1 MIALLK
7 RKTSSQLMLWITLMA
22 LLLLITSPILFAI
35 LASFK
40 TNLEIFASPFS
51 LPASWSFDNIVN
63 AWNLGNFKTYF
74 LNSAFVTIIGMI
86 IVVLVACPAGYAF
99 AQLTFR
105 GNNILFYLIL
115 LGMALPVQAIIIP
128 IFYQLR
134 SMGLVDSLSGVTL
147 VSAGLALPFSIFLM
161 RNTFRDVPKELR
173 ESSTIDGASE
183 WRTFVSVMLPLA
195 KPGVVALLIFTF
207 MNIWND
213 FLLPLVLLT
222 SQENFTISLGLYS
235 FQGEQAT
242 NYALIFGGTVISMI
256 PSIIVFLIFQ
266 RSFVEGMSE
275 GANK

>member
-1 MIALLK
+1 MAAFIRK
-7 RKTSSQLMLWITLMA
+7 RISSQVTLWIFLFV
-22 LLLLITSPILFAI
+22 LLLFITAPIFYAI

-40 TNLEIFASPFS
+40 TNMEIFASPFS
-51 LPASWSFDNIVN
+51 LPKTWSFDNLIQ
-63 AWNLGNFKTYF
+63 AWNLGNFQNYF
-74 LNSAFVTIIGMI
+74 LNSAFVTIGGMV
-86 IVVLVACPAGYAF
+86 IVALVACPAGYAF
-99 AQLTFR
+99 AQLSFR
-105 GNNILFYLIL
+105 GNNLIFYLVL

-134 SMGLVDSLSGVTL
+134 SMGLVDTLTGVTL

-173 ESSTIDGASE
+173 ESATIDGAGE
-183 WRTFVSVMLPLA
+183 WRTYWSVMLPLA
-195 KPGVVALLIFTF
+195 KPGLVALLIFTF

-213 FLLPLVLLT
+213 FLLPLVLLM
-222 SQENFTISLGLYS
+222 SQEKFTISLGLYS

-256 PSIIVFLIFQ
+256 PSIIVYLIFQ
-266 RSFVEGMSE
+266 RSFVEGMSS

>member
-7 RKTSSQLMLWITLMA
+7 RRTSSQLMLWITLMA

-40 TNLEIFASPFS
+40 TNLEIFTSPFS
-51 LPASWSFDNIVN
+51 LPASWGFDNIIN

-105 GNNILFYLIL
+105 GNNLLFYLIL

-183 WRTFVSVMLPLA
+183 WRTFLSVMLPLA

-213 FLLPLVLLT
+213 FLLPLVLLK

>member
-1 MIALLK
+1 MIALL
-7 RKTSSQLMLWITLMA
+7 RRRTSSQLMLWITLMA

-40 TNLEIFASPFS
+40 TNIEIFTSPFS
-51 LPASWSFDNIVN
+51 LPKSWSFDNIVN

-183 WRTFVSVMLPLA
+183 WRTFLSVMLPLA

-213 FLLPLVLLT
+213 FLLPLVLLK

-242 NYALIFGGTVISMI
+242 NYALIFGGTLISMI

>member
-7 RKTSSQLMLWITLMA
+7 RKSNSQKLLWITLMI
-22 LLLLITSPILFAI
+22 LLLFITAPILYAV

-40 TNLEIFASPFS
+40 TNIEIFNSPFS
-51 LPASWSFDNIVN
+51 LPKSWSLDNIIN
-63 AWNLGNFKTYF
+63 AWSLGNFKTYF
-74 LNSAFVTIIGMI
+74 LNSAFVTIVGMI

-99 AQLTFR
+99 AQLSFR
-105 GNNILFYLIL
+105 GNNLLFYLIL

-134 SMGLVDSLSGVTL
+134 SMGLIDTLTGVTL
-147 VSAGLALPFSIFLM
+147 VSSGLALPFSIFLM
-161 RNTFRDVPKELR
+161 RNTFKDVPKELR
-173 ESSTIDGASE
+173 ESATIDGAGE
-183 WRTFVSVMLPLA
+183 WRTFLSVMLPLA

-222 SQENFTISLGLYS
+222 SQGNFTISLGLYS

-256 PSIIVFLIFQ
+256 PSIIVYLIFQ

>member
-7 RKTSSQLMLWITLMA
+7 RRTSSQLMLWITLMA

-40 TNLEIFASPFS
+40 TNLEIFTSPFS

-105 GNNILFYLIL
+105 GNNLLFYLIL

>member
-7 RKTSSQLMLWITLMA
+7 RRTSSQLMLWITLMA

-40 TNLEIFASPFS
+40 TNIEIFTSPFS
-51 LPASWSFDNIVN
+51 LPKSWSFDNIIK

-183 WRTFVSVMLPLA
+183 WRTFLSVMLPLA

-213 FLLPLVLLT
+213 FLLPLVLLK

>member
-7 RKTSSQLMLWITLMA
+7 RRTSSQLMLWITLMA
-22 LLLLITSPILFAI
+22 LLLLIASPILFAI

-40 TNLEIFASPFS
+40 TNIEIFTSPFS
-51 LPASWSFDNIVN
+51 LPKSWSFDNIVN

-183 WRTFVSVMLPLA
+183 WRTFLSVMLPLA